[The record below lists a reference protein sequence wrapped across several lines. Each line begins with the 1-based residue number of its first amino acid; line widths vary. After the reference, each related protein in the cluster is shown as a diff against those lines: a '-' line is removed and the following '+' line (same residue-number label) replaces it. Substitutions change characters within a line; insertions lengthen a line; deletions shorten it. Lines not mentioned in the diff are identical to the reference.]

1 MAESAERI
9 EDASWP
15 LQHHRQRFAAPCI
28 LLRRL
33 CVWTDGALEMLPVFH
48 AAASG
53 EAPKLPQARFLSPC
67 PRGACGQD
75 VFHLGAL
82 SGKDSPDSI
91 F

>member
-33 CVWTDGALEMLPVFH
+33 CV
-48 AAASG
+48 
-53 EAPKLPQARFLSPC
+53 
-67 PRGACGQD
+67 
-75 VFHLGAL
+75 
-82 SGKDSPDSI
+82 
-91 F
+91 